1 MAKNNI
7 KFKIVEDISEEDLM
21 AMFEDDTA
29 IYVKPSVYAMSDRK
43 LESLVHIAKIQKY
56 YQCNPVRF
64 IEDFFNITLLDA
76 QAYIVQRTWNCP
88 NVLVLASRAFG
99 KSTVIDLILM
109 AKDMLFCNVWTY
121 IASGSG
127 SQAEQTFMT
136 LERLAND
143 GIAEMR
149 NSTGYI
155 FKNEIEIKNA
165 AGDGF
170 SHGSDGFKYSLYNQ
184 SFTQTLNSNI
194 DKKRGMRGSVIFD
207 ECGFLSEEMLEVYG
221 AFAAVN
227 KDFATGKDRN
237 GKDIDPV
244 RLRTFAT
251 NIPNQKFYIS
261 SASSTDTKYYR
272 LYREFAKKQLMGD
285 RNYCVV
291 QVSCDVVLKPTIK
304 GEAVNALL
312 KKSDIETALK
322 TNPEKARREYY
333 CEFTSDAGNEAI
345 IRRGVITR
353 NSETRVPLLYND
365 TGDKK
370 FLIAFDPARN
380 RDNSIITVMEVYKDS
395 DGEYKGR
402 IVNCVNMIDIST
414 KRRTPMQTPDQVDYL
429 RQLILDYNGE
439 ALNYGNIEAIMID
452 AGAGGA
458 GKVIA
463 DMLMQDWVDAK
474 GKSHPGF
481 IDKELDKQLDTGYVK
496 KYPNA
501 IDKVRLMEPSKY
513 KSIMYESAIEMTNAN
528 LISFTAEYDNKGYLT
543 LFVED
548 DKETKNVQKKIEERL
563 KKENLSDEDYAI
575 KLQEEMKKSS
585 VVKTKVVKLDPYQE
599 IALANIDA
607 LKEELVN
614 MRRIKRESGKD
625 SFELIPEKVGRLHD
639 DRSYTYVMCAYHL
652 QERRL
657 SHIRDKKRDNGTHAE
672 ILEKLIVS
680 SGKHVDKIFG

>member
-1 MAKNNI
+1 MMNNI
-7 KFKIVEDISEEDLM
+7 TFKIVEDINEEDLM
-21 AMFEDDTA
+21 SIFNDDTA
-29 IYVKPSVYAMSDRK
+29 VYVKPSVYAMSDRK
-43 LESLVHIAKIQKY
+43 LESLLNIAKIQKY

-227 KDFATGKDRN
+227 KDFATGRDRN
-237 GKDIDPV
+237 GKAIDPV

-353 NSETRVPLLYND
+353 NSETREPLLHND

-370 FLIAFDPARN
+370 FLITFDPARN
-380 RDNSIITVMEVYKDS
+380 RDNSIITVMELYQDS

-414 KRRTPMQTPDQVDYL
+414 KRKTPMQTPDQVDYL
-429 RQLILDYNGE
+429 RHLILSYNGD
-439 ALNYGNIEAIMID
+439 APGYGNIESIMID

-463 DMLMQDWVDAK
+463 DMLMQDWVDSS
-474 GKSHPGF
+474 GKTHPGF

-501 IDKVRLMEPSKY
+501 VDKVRLMEPSKY
-513 KSIMYESAIEMTNAN
+513 KSLMYESAIEMTNSD
-528 LISFTAEYDNKGYLT
+528 LISFTADYDNKGYIT
-543 LFVED
+543 LFLTD
-548 DKETKNVQKKIEERL
+548 DKETKAVQKQIEERL
-563 KKENLSDEDYAI
+563 KKENLSDDVYAI
-575 KLQEEMKKSS
+575 RLKEEMKKSS
-585 VVKTKVVKLDPYQE
+585 VVKTKIVKLDPYQE

-607 LKEELVN
+607 MKEELVN

-639 DRSYTYVMCAYHL
+639 DRSYTYVMCAFYL
-652 QERRL
+652 QEVRM
-657 SHIRDKKRDNGTHAE
+657 SKIRNRQRPDINMLDQFFDFKKPKSPHSYFN
-672 ILEKLIVS
+672 
-680 SGKHVDKIFG
+680 